1 MEGLEPSEKKLQSDK
16 RSDSVLARR
25 VNFTTAKAAG
35 RYYPQVND
43 FIDLFRNFVYRGHRS
58 WMDKKAR
65 NLLEDAIEPR

>member
-1 MEGLEPSEKKLQSDK
+1 MEGLEPSEKKLHSGK

-43 FIDLFRNFVYRGHRS
+43 FVDLFRNFVYCGHRS
-58 WMDKKAR
+58 WMDMEGR
-65 NLLEDAIEPR
+65 NLLEDAIELR